1 MKAMMTQTLTTLFF
15 QQESQLTPSSHLI
28 CFQRVRLDASATQEL
43 YTVLI

>member
-1 MKAMMTQTLTTLFF
+1 MKAMVTLTLTTLFF